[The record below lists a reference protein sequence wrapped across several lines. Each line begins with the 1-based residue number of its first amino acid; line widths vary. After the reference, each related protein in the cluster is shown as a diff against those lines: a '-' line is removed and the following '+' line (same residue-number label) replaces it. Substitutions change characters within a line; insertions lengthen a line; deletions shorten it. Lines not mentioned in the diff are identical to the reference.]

1 MRLTKYEKE
10 TIILFNEEDELASI
24 YTYNMKLKR
33 RLAKFSREHPEIC
46 RRKETNKQGGHT
58 YLIDKSRMSIQ
69 LVAPYS
75 KDRIEKTVEIL
86 NKNKK
91 GSQVKR

>member
-24 YTYNMKLKR
+24 YTYMKLKR
-33 RLAKFSREHPEIC
+33 RLTKFSREHPEIC

-58 YLIDKSRMSIQ
+58 YLIDKSRMSIH